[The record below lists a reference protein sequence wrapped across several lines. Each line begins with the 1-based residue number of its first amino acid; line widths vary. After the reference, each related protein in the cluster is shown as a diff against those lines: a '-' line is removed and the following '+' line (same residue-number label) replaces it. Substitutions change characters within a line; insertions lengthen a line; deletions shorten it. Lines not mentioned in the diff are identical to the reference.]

1 MLRQQLQLLLVLT
14 GGFQRQKNAPPTSGP
29 QPGVLQIVQ
38 QGLGRQ
44 RRGRYPLLLRGS
56 SPLFPM
62 AEPFAF
68 LPYSVGQ
75 IRKDGKYLYTIQ
87 FHN

>member
-14 GGFQRQKNAPPTSGP
+14 GGFQRQKTLRNFRTAAR
-29 QPGVLQIVQ
+29 VLQIVQ